1 MQTFTQLTI
10 FLLSVILLSRL
21 AALLSNRFGLPSIS
35 FQLLAGILI
44 GPSLLNFLE
53 APIAVGTW
61 GTISPSL
68 LHNILKIIAEV
79 GLIQLMFLAG
89 LRIDWHELKADL
101 KPIFSLSL
109 WGFIL
114 TAMVVAIM
122 VQGFVERWTEGVAIA
137 TVMATGSLGISVYHF
152 NETGLLRSRTAN
164 LVLGSAILTGLLATL
179 LMIAGQA
186 MNYASLYGVFR
197 MTIAVSWLLGKLVMF
212 FAVAYFLTS
221 RFLRGIAKTGFEKRP
236 RQKLIGYLLLVAAIY
251 AWGAMHFGS
260 FAAVGIAS
268 LGGGLLGM
276 TKLGLKEKIAGGFG
290 SSLASLPM
298 GILFVVLGME
308 ANFKGIEKD
317 ALLPVVLLT
326 VATTKLLG
334 SWFATRKGYESL
346 GERFQ
351 IMVGGLPQGEIG
363 VLIAAYLFSRG
374 LVNPSQ
380 FNMVITVVVLLTMI
394 SPMLMK
400 IVGKVSLR
408 EVPQSGTTK
417 QTQEIA
423 SPRSHDNLRSRA
435 ENDRRRAL
443 LENYQGRNPMP
454 SYEKDLSVGEK
465 WHVIN
470 YMSTLSERP

>member
-1 MQTFTQLTI
+1 MEALTQLTI
-10 FLLSVILLSRL
+10 FLISVILLSRL
-21 AALLSNRFGLPSIS
+21 AVLLSNRFGLPSIS
-35 FQLLAGILI
+35 FQFLAGILI

-53 APIAVGTW
+53 APIAVGAW
-61 GTISPSL
+61 GSISPSL
-68 LHNILKIIAEV
+68 LHSILKIIAEI

-89 LRIDWHELKADL
+89 LQIDWHELKADL
-101 KPIFSLSL
+101 ERIFSLSL

-114 TAMVVAIM
+114 TAMVVAIV

-137 TVMATGSLGISVYHF
+137 AIMATGSLGISVYHF

-164 LVLGSAILTGLLATL
+164 LVVGSAILMDLFAIL

-186 MNYASLYGVFR
+186 INYASLHGVFR
-197 MTIAVSWLLGKLVMF
+197 MSIAVSWLLGKLLMF
-212 FAVAYFLTS
+212 FAIAYFLMS

-251 AWGAMHFGS
+251 AWGVMHFGS

-276 TKLGLKEKIAGGFG
+276 TNLGLKEKIAGGFG

-317 ALLPVVLLT
+317 ALLPVVLLLT

-334 SWFATRKGYESL
+334 NWFATRKGYESL

-351 IMVGGLPQGEIG
+351 IMVGGLPQGEAGI
-363 VLIAAYLFSRG
+363 LIAAYLFSRG

-380 FNMVITVVVLLTMI
+380 FNRVITVVVLLTMI

-400 IVGKVSLR
+400 IVRKVSLR
-408 EVPQSGTTK
+408 EIPQTRTT
-417 QTQEIA
+417 
-423 SPRSHDNLRSRA
+423 
-435 ENDRRRAL
+435 
-443 LENYQGRNPMP
+443 NY
-454 SYEKDLSVGEK
+454 
-465 WHVIN
+465 IN
-470 YMSTLSERP
+470 TLSERP